1 MNKRQLK
8 EKLAIAFGT
17 TKENAD
23 NMLKTFVGVIE
34 ESLISG
40 QDVSIPWFGKF
51 SIAKRAEKNGY
62 NPHTKESM
70 TIPAYSTPVF
80 KPWIGFKDK
89 IKNKF
94 PN

>member
-1 MNKRQLK
+1 
-8 EKLAIAFGT
+8 
-17 TKENAD
+17 
-23 NMLKTFVGVIE
+23 MLDTFISVIE
-34 ESLISG
+34 ESLLSG

-51 SIAKRAEKNGY
+51 WIARRPSKKGY

-70 TIPAYSTPVF
+70 TISGYSTPVF
-80 KPWIGFKDK
+80 KPWIRFKEK